1 MPAAE
6 QAPRRASD
14 ASGHVSGDGA
24 LTPAGYR
31 PRLVDQQVE
40 KCLQTSRAVLIEGPR
55 ACGKTWTGRR
65 FARSEVLLDSSD
77 ATRLAVQTDPAALL
91 AGEPPRLIDE
101 WQLSPDI
108 WNPLRRACDDRNA
121 NGQFILTGSA
131 TPADDIMR
139 HTGAGR
145 VRRVHMRPMTSWETG
160 ESDGSVSLGALLA
173 GRSPQAT
180 GSPLEIPRVVE
191 AACRGGWPWLADASA
206 DDAQEHLV
214 DYIGEVS
221 RTDLPHEGL
230 RRRDPLAVRRLL
242 ASLGRNESTAA
253 AYRTL
258 AADVSGGRS
267 GDVSPKTVKRY
278 VDALIRLFV
287 IEPLPAWL
295 PHTRSTTQLRSTPKR
310 YFCDPSLAVA
320 SLAVTADR
328 LRSDIEFFGLV
339 FESLAI
345 RDLRGYAQS
354 NRARVSY
361 YNDNA
366 GLEADAIV
374 EGRDRSWVAFEVKL
388 GGAALVEQAADS
400 LRRLRDKVDT
410 KRMGA
415 PSALV
420 VITAGQ
426 FGFNLGGGVS
436 VVPFTSL
443 GP

>member
-1 MPAAE
+1 
-6 QAPRRASD
+6 
-14 ASGHVSGDGA
+14 
-24 LTPAGYR
+24 
-31 PRLVDQQVE
+31 
-40 KCLQTSRAVLIEGPR
+40 
-55 ACGKTWTGRR
+55 
-65 FARSEVLLDSSD
+65 
-77 ATRLAVQTDPAALL
+77 VQTDPGALL

-101 WQLSPDI
+101 WQLVPDI

-131 TPADDIMR
+131 VPADDIMR

-145 VRRVHMRPMTSWETG
+145 VRRVQMRPMTSWETG

-180 GSPLEIPRVVE
+180 GQPLEIPRVVG
-191 AACRGGWPWLADASA
+191 AACRGGWPWMVDASA
-206 DDAQEHLV
+206 ADAQEQLV

-242 ASLGRNESTAA
+242 ASLGRNEATAA
-253 AYRTL
+253 TYRTL
-258 AADVSGGRS
+258 ATDVSGGRS
-267 GDVSPKTVKRY
+267 GDVSPKAVKRY
-278 VDALIRLFV
+278 LDALIRLFV

-320 SLAVTADR
+320 SLAITADR

-339 FESLAI
+339 FESLVM

-354 NRARVSY
+354 NRATVSY
-361 YNDNA
+361 YHDNA

-388 GGAALVEQAADS
+388 GGAALIEHAS
-400 LRRLRDKVDT
+400 NCLRRLRDKVDT

-420 VITAGQ
+420 VVTAGQ
-426 FGFNLGGGVS
+426 FGFDLGDGVS